1 MGVDPLS
8 QLEMEESDREAAGSP
23 MNIVTI
29 YFKSAVVRG
38 NKDWDRGMIANQT
51 NESITLADNEYG
63 LNQRC
68 YMRGDIARIEYTG
81 HW

>member
-1 MGVDPLS
+1 
-8 QLEMEESDREAAGSP
+8 

-29 YFKSAVVRG
+29 YFKSNVARPG
-38 NKDWDRGMIANQT
+38 PHSGHDWDRGVLANQT
-51 NESITLADNEYG
+51 NVSVTLADNEYG

-68 YMRGDIARIEYTG
+68 YMRTDIARIEHTG